1 MNRAVEQ
8 EDRIYRDFGSSDFSD
23 VAMSKSDSLH
33 NHRDAVIKAL
43 NQVSIPSNSLRSAII
58 LAGMKRCERVVM
70 NQLRQW
76 RDEKKRGDAE
86 KVEGEGAPEDED
98 FSNSEHLHDYLR
110 GLE

>member
-58 LAGMKRCERVVM
+58 LAGMVRPTQEAEVSGP
-70 NQLRQW
+70 QLGVITGM
-76 RDEKKRGDAE
+76 D
-86 KVEGEGAPEDED
+86 
-98 FSNSEHLHDYLR
+98 
-110 GLE
+110 